1 MECLVDSS
9 IFVVESS
16 RKFVAKYLISLY
28 NLNTDSSSHQVDL
41 NNLQDSTKHDCLEAK
56 TTAFSG
62 DFNMCY
68 KCIICHLK
76 YVIEQL
82 PSGLER
88 TMSRQVSVTQLLL
101 ALVEEDALAAQEI
114 LRSSAIMLSCFKML
128 SKVNR
133 DQCGKVIDV
142 IFTLLK
148 GTRYCNIYL
157 MIYLLRWLN
166 RKNVS

>member
-1 MECLVDSS
+1 MKCLVDSS
-9 IFVVESS
+9 IFVVNSS

-28 NLNTDSSSHQVDL
+28 NLDIDSKSQVDL

-68 KCIICHLK
+68 KCIICYLK

-82 PSGLER
+82 PIGLER

-101 ALVEEDALAAQEI
+101 ALVEEDALAAQKM

-128 SKVNR
+128 IQVNR

-148 GTRYCNIYL
+148 GTR
-157 MIYLLRWLN
+157 
-166 RKNVS
+166 